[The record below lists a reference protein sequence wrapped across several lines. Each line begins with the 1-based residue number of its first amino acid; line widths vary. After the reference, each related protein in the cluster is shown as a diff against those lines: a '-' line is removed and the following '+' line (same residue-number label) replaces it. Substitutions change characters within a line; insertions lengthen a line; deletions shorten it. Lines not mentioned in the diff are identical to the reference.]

1 MTWDFPYA
9 KAMIEESQRH
19 FVSSP
24 PTHDWMH
31 TQRVLE
37 LCMHMG
43 KEEGAD
49 LEVLFAAALLHD
61 IARDE
66 ADSHGTCHADLSAEQ
81 ALPLLE
87 QCNFP
92 KEKREAVIHCIKAH
106 RFRGDI
112 QPQTLEAEVLFD
124 ADKLDA
130 LGAIG
135 VCRAYAY
142 AGENKQRLYSALDE
156 RTQLKKVTNHAQHSP
171 VAEFRLKLGKLKDR
185 MFTRS
190 GKRLA
195 AERHEFMLNFFNR
208 LYEEI
213 KGIK

>member
-1 MTWDFPYA
+1 MTIDFPYA
-9 KAMIEESQRH
+9 QMMLEESQRH

-24 PTHDWMH
+24 PTHDWTH

-43 KEEGAD
+43 TEEGAD
-49 LEVLFAAALLHD
+49 LEVLYAAALLHD
-61 IARDE
+61 ITREE
-66 ADSHGTCHADLSAEQ
+66 ADKRGVCHADLSAER
-81 ALPLLE
+81 ALPILE
-87 QCNFP
+87 KCKFP
-92 KEKREAVIHCIKAH
+92 MEKRDAVIHCIKTH
-106 RFRGDI
+106 RFRGDLE
-112 QPQTLEAEVLFD
+112 PQTLEAKVLFD

-142 AGENKQRLYSALDE
+142 AGENKQRLYSSLDE
-156 RTQLKKVTNHAQHSP
+156 RTQLKKVTDHSQHSP
-171 VAEFRLKLGKLKDR
+171 VAEFRLKLSKIKDR

-195 AERHEFMLNFFNR
+195 ADRHEFMLNFFNR

>member
-1 MTWDFPYA
+1 MTLVFPYA
-9 KAMIEESQRH
+9 KALIEESQRH
-19 FVSSP
+19 FLSSP
-24 PTHDWMH
+24 PTHDWSH

-37 LCMHMG
+37 LCVHMG
-43 KEEGAD
+43 NEEGAD

-61 IARDE
+61 ISRDE
-66 ADSHGTCHADLSAEQ
+66 ADRSGVCHADLSAEM
-81 ALPLLE
+81 ALPILE
-87 QCNFP
+87 KYGFP
-92 KEKREAVIHCIKAH
+92 KEKHDAVIQCVKTH
-106 RFRGDI
+106 RFRGDAK
-112 QPQTLEAEVLFD
+112 PESLEAKILFD

-142 AGENKQRLYSALDE
+142 AGENGQRLYSSLDE
-156 RTQLKKVTNHAQHSP
+156 RAEIKKVTDHSLHSP
-171 VAEFRLKLGKLKDR
+171 VAEFRLKLSKLKDG

-195 AERHEFMLNFFNR
+195 EERHQFMLSFFNR